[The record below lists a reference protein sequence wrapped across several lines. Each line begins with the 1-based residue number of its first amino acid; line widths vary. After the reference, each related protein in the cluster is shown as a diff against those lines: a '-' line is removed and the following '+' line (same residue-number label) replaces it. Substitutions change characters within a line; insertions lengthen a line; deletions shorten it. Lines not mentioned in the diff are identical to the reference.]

1 MAGSV
6 FRVVKGIPVARLIA
20 LGELLLLAR
29 EHVTRLD
36 PQERRRVL
44 ELVRRGRGRPSRL
57 SRRERN
63 ELAMLVAKAEPRLF
77 ARNAARKLTPFRR

>member
-1 MAGSV
+1 M
-6 FRVVKGIPVARLIA
+6 FRVLKGLPVARLIA

-29 EHVTRLD
+29 EHITRLE
-36 PQERRRVL
+36 PQERRRVF

-63 ELAMLVAKAEPRLF
+63 ELAMLISKAEPRLF